1 MTSCLRNSMEVD
13 EAIKKISV
21 CEEGGDDMNGEE
33 KADGEGKDDTESTSS
48 NSKVVSAD
56 QDILYVQDVGFN
68 VKVSVPGLDQF
79 TIQVSAMELVQEI
92 HQLLMDREDTC
103 QRTCFSLQLNGVT
116 LDNFAELKTVEGLK
130 EGSILKVVEEPYTVR
145 EARIHVRHVR
155 DLLKSVDN
163 SDAYQGLDCASLS
176 FLNTLNSHGTISGD
190 ILDQKHKW
198 GRSGRNQGGS
208 TTGDGGIDCTPSDY
222 LWQLHP
228 RRRCL

>member
-116 LDNFAELKTVEGLK
+116 LDNFAELPR
-130 EGSILKVVEEPYTVR
+130 GSDFWVLRRAVALHAFLAP
-145 EARIHVRHVR
+145 EA
-155 DLLKSVDN
+155 
-163 SDAYQGLDCASLS
+163 SDG
-176 FLNTLNSHGTISGD
+176 
-190 ILDQKHKW
+190 
-198 GRSGRNQGGS
+198 
-208 TTGDGGIDCTPSDY
+208 
-222 LWQLHP
+222 QLHLRP
-228 RRRCL
+228 HSER

>member
-163 SDAYQGLDCASLS
+163 SDAYQPSY
-176 FLNTLNSHGTISGD
+176 LNM
-190 ILDQKHKW
+190 
-198 GRSGRNQGGS
+198 
-208 TTGDGGIDCTPSDY
+208 
-222 LWQLHP
+222 
-228 RRRCL
+228 